1 MAHNAKEMERQ
12 GIKIPILIGGATT
25 SAKHTA
31 VKIASQFREPT
42 VHVLDASRCVG
53 VVDSLLNPDLRPA
66 FEETNTKLHKKLVAS
81 YENRK
86 VKLAPFAEACSKR
99 FQTDW
104 QTVQIDRPAFTG
116 TRQLSDVPLA
126 EIVPFIDWSPF
137 FSTWELKGKYPKIFQ
152 DPTVGEVARE
162 LFENAEQLLTDL
174 VTNRRLTANGVY
186 GFWPAA
192 ADGEDIVLFTD
203 ESRGEE
209 LARFHMLRQ
218 QWQRKGQSE
227 YRSLVDYIA
236 PRDSDRED
244 FLGAFAVTTG
254 LGTAELCAKFDADLD
269 DYNSIMVKAL
279 SDRLAE
285 AFAEMLH
292 QRARQD
298 WGFGSDEAL
307 SSDDLIAEKYRGIRP
322 APGYPACPDHT
333 EKRTLFNLL
342 DAEANTGIELTENF
356 AMLPA
361 ASVSGL
367 YFAHP
372 AARYFSVDRI
382 SKEQVEDY
390 ASRKGMT
397 VQEVERWLSPN
408 LGYDA

>member
-1 MAHNAKEMERQ
+1 
-12 GIKIPILIGGATT
+12 
-25 SAKHTA
+25 
-31 VKIASQFREPT
+31 
-42 VHVLDASRCVG
+42 
-53 VVDSLLNPDLRPA
+53 
-66 FEETNTKLHKKLVAS
+66 
-81 YENRK
+81 
-86 VKLAPFAEACSKR
+86 
-99 FQTDW
+99 
-104 QTVQIDRPAFTG
+104 
-116 TRQLSDVPLA
+116 
-126 EIVPFIDWSPF
+126 
-137 FSTWELKGKYPKIFQ
+137 
-152 DPTVGEVARE
+152 
-162 LFENAEQLLTDL
+162 
-174 VTNRRLTANGVY
+174 
-186 GFWPAA
+186 
-192 ADGEDIVLFTD
+192 
-203 ESRGEE
+203 
-209 LARFHMLRQ
+209 MLRQ

-254 LGTAELCAKFDADLD
+254 LGTAKLCAKFDADLD

>member
-1 MAHNAKEMERQ
+1 M
-12 GIKIPILIGGATT
+12 
-25 SAKHTA
+25 
-31 VKIASQFREPT
+31 
-42 VHVLDASRCVG
+42 LDASRCVG
-53 VVDSLLNPDLRPA
+53 VVDSLLNSELRPN
-66 FEETNTKLHKKLVAS
+66 FEIENATLQRKLVTS

-86 VKLAPFAEACSKR
+86 VQLAPYPEACAKH

-104 QTVQIDRPAFTG
+104 QAVQIDRPTFTG
-116 TRQLSDVPLA
+116 TRQLSDAPLA

-137 FSTWELKGKYPKIFQ
+137 FATWELKGKYPEIL
-152 DPTVGEVARE
+152 DEPTVGQVARE
-162 LFENAEQLLTDL
+162 LFDNAQQLLADL
-174 VTNRRLTANGVY
+174 VANRRLTANGVY

-203 ESRGEE
+203 ESRAVE
-209 LARFHMLRQ
+209 LTRFHMLRQ

-227 YRSLVDYIA
+227 FRSLVDYIA
-236 PRDSDRED
+236 PRDSGRED

-254 LGTAELCAKFDADLD
+254 VGAADLCAKFDAEND
-269 DYNSIMVKAL
+269 DYNSIMIKAL
-279 SDRLAE
+279 ADRLVE

-292 QRARQD
+292 RRARQD
-298 WGFGSDEAL
+298 WGFGTGEIL

-342 DAEANTGIELTENF
+342 AAEANTGIELTESF

-361 ASVSGL
+361 ASISGF

-372 AARYFSVDRI
+372 EARYFSV
-382 SKEQVEDY
+382 
-390 ASRKGMT
+390 
-397 VQEVERWLSPN
+397 
-408 LGYDA
+408 